1 MILAGVPTCR
11 YGFDRHVPEDEIRIN
26 IGTIGVIEADD
37 HATAGP
43 SVNNGTVLVADVLSC
58 VVSSRIHDA
67 KGAVAGGPG
76 DAIFK
81 REVEIRSGAG
91 VVNGAV
97 VILGAHRKGALDFHA
112 IDTRSDNKAGVSVRR
127 DELMVDEVDLDHM
140 VLGFNVRLAGIAI
153 DYVMYLVS
161 RVKLANAVEKS
172 IKTRSLAVTF
182 EDQSIGVDAATS
194 MGLSIYRSHF
204 RFLIEYR
211 HFLV

>member
-1 MILAGVPTCR
+1 
-11 YGFDRHVPEDEIRIN
+11 
-26 IGTIGVIEADD
+26 
-37 HATAGP
+37 
-43 SVNNGTVLVADVLSC
+43 
-58 VVSSRIHDA
+58 
-67 KGAVAGGPG
+67 
-76 DAIFK
+76 
-81 REVEIRSGAG
+81 
-91 VVNGAV
+91 
-97 VILGAHRKGALDFHA
+97 
-112 IDTRSDNKAGVSVRR
+112 
-127 DELMVDEVDLDHM
+127 M